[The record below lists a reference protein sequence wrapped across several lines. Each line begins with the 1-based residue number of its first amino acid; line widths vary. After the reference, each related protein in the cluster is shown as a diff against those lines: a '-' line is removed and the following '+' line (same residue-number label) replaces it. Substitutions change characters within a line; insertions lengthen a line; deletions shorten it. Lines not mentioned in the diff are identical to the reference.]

1 MKKMVLLILLSAVLA
16 GAQQVPTQEGKPAY
30 SDVYCSGF
38 ITNQLLPLTHYVA
51 GGWESPHATRFADR
65 EYIYLDGGGFQVG
78 AQYSIHRMV
87 RDPNR
92 WPAFKGQ
99 RQAIAAVGE
108 MYADVGR
115 VQIVAVRGSIGIAQV
130 MLACD
135 GIAPGDVAV
144 PFQERSVP
152 ALRLTTGAGF
162 DRFAEPNGLLSGRI
176 VGSRDFDSV
185 VGTGHKVYL
194 NVGANQGVKP
204 GDYFRAVRDYRIASM
219 NEVDALSYKASV
231 ADDTQKNPPKFPKT
245 RLGDL
250 PRRSLGE
257 MVVLS
262 ASPSSATAMVTFALE
277 SIEVGD
283 LVEMMEPLPPPPP
296 PVMNPPT
303 AACTASPATV
313 VVGERSTI
321 SCEAS
326 SPDDRPLSISF
337 SASAGSLITRDEG
350 AALDTQG
357 ASPGTITVACTA
369 TDDRNLTG
377 TGSCTVNVEAIPPA
391 PEAAKTNEC
400 GFKKNS
406 ARVDN
411 ACKAMLDDL
420 ALRLQGDPQSTAS
433 IIGFAEAG
441 ERRADRLAAQ
451 RAENTRTYLT
461 RDKGIDPSRVQVKS
475 NAEGGSKA
483 DLWQI
488 PAGATLPQ

>member
-1 MKKMVLLILLSAVLA
+1 MKNTVFLILLLAAAAV
-16 GAQQVPTQEGKPAY
+16 AQQMPTPEDKASV

-38 ITNQLLPLTHYVA
+38 ITNQLLPKTNYVA
-51 GGWESPHATRFADR
+51 GGWGTPHQARFSDR
-65 EYIYLDGGGFQVG
+65 EYVYLDGGGFQEG
-78 AQYSIHRMV
+78 AQYSVHRMV
-87 RDPNR
+87 SDPNR
-92 WPAFKGQ
+92 WPAFTGQ
-99 RQAIAAVGE
+99 KQAIATAGE

-115 VQIVAVRGSIGIAQV
+115 VQIVGVRGNIGIAQV
-130 MLACD
+130 IFACD
-135 GIAPGDVAV
+135 GMAPGDVAV
-144 PFQERSVP
+144 PFQERTSP
-152 ALRLTTGAGF
+152 TLRPPSGPNWN
-162 DRFAEPNGLLSGRI
+162 RFAPPNGLLNGRI
-176 VGSRDFDSV
+176 VGAKDFDSQ

-194 NVGANQGVKP
+194 NVGSNQGVKV

-231 ADDTQKNPPKFPKT
+231 ADDTQKDPPVFPKT

-257 MVVLS
+257 MVVLN
-262 ASPSSATAMVTFALE
+262 ASPTSATAMVTFSLE
-277 SIEVGD
+277 GIEVGD
-283 LVEMMEPLPPPPP
+283 MVEMMEPLPPPPP

-303 AACTASPATV
+303 VACTASPATV

-326 SPDDRPLSISF
+326 SPDERPLSISQ
-337 SASAGSLITRDEG
+337 SASGGNLMARDDG
-350 AALDTQG
+350 AVLDTQG
-357 ASPGTITVACTA
+357 ATPGPITVTCTA
-369 TDDRNLTG
+369 TDDRNLSAS
-377 TGSCTVNVEAIPPA
+377 GSCTVNVEATAAA

-400 GFKKNS
+400 AFKRNS

-433 IIGFAEAG
+433 IIGSADAG
-441 ERRADRLAAQ
+441 ERGAEALATK

-461 RDKGIDPSRVQVKS
+461 RDKGIDPNRVSVKS
-475 NAEGGSKA
+475 NPAGGSKA

-488 PAGATLPQ
+488 PAGAVMPQ

>member
-1 MKKMVLLILLSAVLA
+1 MKKLAILILLSATVA
-16 GAQQVPTQEGKPAY
+16 TAQTVTAEDQPAY
-30 SDVYCSGF
+30 SDMYCSGF
-38 ITNQLLPLTHYVA
+38 VTSQLLPKTQYVA

-65 EYIYLDGGGFQVG
+65 DYVYLDGGGFQEG
-78 AQYSIHRMV
+78 SQYSIHRMV
-87 RDPNR
+87 SDPNR
-92 WPAFKGQ
+92 WPAFLGQ
-99 RQAIAAVGE
+99 PKATAALGE

-115 VQIVAVRGSIGIAQV
+115 VQIVGVRGNIGIAQV
-130 MLACD
+130 VFSCD
-135 GIAPGDVAV
+135 GIIPGDVAV
-144 PFQERSVP
+144 PFQERP
-152 ALRLTTGAGF
+152 IPTLRHTTGSGW
-162 DRFAEPNGLLSGRI
+162 DRFAVPNGLLSGRI
-176 VGSRDFDSV
+176 VASKDFDSQ

-194 NVGANQGVKP
+194 SVGSNQGVKP
-204 GDYFRAVRDYRIASM
+204 GDYFRAVRDYRIATM

-231 ADDTQKNPPKFPKT
+231 PDDTQKLPPMFPKT

-262 ASPSSATAMVTFALE
+262 ATPSSATAMVTFALE
-277 SIEVGD
+277 GIEVGD

-321 SCEAS
+321 SCEAA
-326 SPDDRPLSISF
+326 SPDERPLSLTY
-337 SASAGSLITRDEG
+337 SASAGSVTAGEDR
-350 AALDTQG
+350 ATLDTQG
-357 ASPGTITVACTA
+357 VNPGAITVSCTA

-377 TGSCTVNVEAIPPA
+377 KGSCSVNVEATAAA
-391 PEAAKTNEC
+391 PEAAKINEC

-406 ARVDN
+406 PRVDN

-433 IIGFAEAG
+433 IIGMAEST
-441 ERRADRLAAQ
+441 ERGAESLATR

-461 RDKGIDPSRVQVKS
+461 RDKGIDPSRVQIKS
-475 NAEGGSKA
+475 NAAGGQKA

-488 PAGATLPQ
+488 PAGATMPQ

>member
-1 MKKMVLLILLSAVLA
+1 MKKIAVLILLSATVALA
-16 GAQQVPTQEGKPAY
+16 QAPTAQDRPAY

-38 ITNQLLPLTHYVA
+38 VTSQLLPKTQYVA
-51 GGWESPHATRFADR
+51 AGWETPHATRFSER
-65 EYIYLDGGGFQVG
+65 EYVYLDGGGFQEG

-92 WPAFKGQ
+92 WPAFPGQ
-99 RQAIAAVGE
+99 PKAISAVGE
-108 MYADVGR
+108 MYDDIGR
-115 VQIVAVRGSIGIAQV
+115 VQIVGVRGNIGIAKV
-130 MLACD
+130 VFSCD
-135 GIAPGDVAV
+135 GIIPGDVAV
-144 PFQERSVP
+144 PFQERPVP
-152 ALRLTTGAGF
+152 ELRPTTGAGW
-162 DRFAEPNGLLSGRI
+162 DRFAVSTGLLSGRI
-176 VGSRDFDSV
+176 VGSKDFDSL

-194 NVGANQGVKP
+194 NVGSNQGVKP

-231 ADDTQKNPPKFPKT
+231 PDDTQKNPPMFPKS

-250 PRRSLGE
+250 PRRALGE
-257 MVVLS
+257 MVVLN

-277 SIEVGD
+277 TIEVGD
-283 LVEMMEPLPPPPP
+283 MVEMMEPLPPPPP

-321 SCEAS
+321 SCEAA
-326 SPDDRPLSISF
+326 SPDERPLSLSY
-337 SASAGSLITRDEG
+337 SASAGSLSVGEDRAMLE
-350 AALDTQG
+350 TQG
-357 ASPGTITVACTA
+357 VSPGTITVSCTA

-377 TGSCTVNVEAIPPA
+377 SGSCSVNVEATPAA
-391 PEAAKTNEC
+391 PEAAKVNEC
-400 GFKKNS
+400 GFKRNS

-420 ALRLQGDPQSTAS
+420 ALRLQGDPQSTATV
-433 IIGFAEAG
+433 IGMAEAG
-441 ERRADRLAAQ
+441 ERAAERLAER

-461 RDKGIDPSRVQVKS
+461 RDKGIDPGRVQVRS
-475 NAEGGSKA
+475 DAAGGQKA

-488 PAGATLPQ
+488 PAGATMPQ

>member
-1 MKKMVLLILLSAVLA
+1 MKKTVLLILFSAVLA
-16 GAQQVPTQEGKPAY
+16 GAQQMPTQEGRPAY

-38 ITNQLLPLTHYVA
+38 ITNQILPQTHYVA
-51 GGWESPHATRFADR
+51 GGWETPHASRFSDR
-65 EYIYLDGGGFQVG
+65 EYVYLDGGGFQEG
-78 AQYSIHRMV
+78 QQYSIHRMV

-92 WPAFKGQ
+92 WPAFNGQ
-99 RQAIAAVGE
+99 KQAIAAVGE

-115 VQIVAVRGSIGIAQV
+115 VQIVGVRGNIGIAQV
-130 MLACD
+130 VFACD
-135 GIAPGDVAV
+135 GIAAGDVAV
-144 PFQERSVP
+144 PFQERPVP
-152 ALRLTTGAGF
+152 QLRLTTGVGF
-162 DRFAEPNGLLSGRI
+162 DRFAQPNGLLGGRI
-176 VGSRDFDSV
+176 VGSKDFDSL

-194 NVGANQGVKP
+194 NVGSNQGVKP
-204 GDYFRAVRDYRIASM
+204 GDYFRAVRDYRIAAM
-219 NEVDALSYKASV
+219 NQVDALSYKASV
-231 ADDTQKNPPKFPKT
+231 ADDTQKKPPKFPKT
-245 RLGDL
+245 RMGEF

-283 LVEMMEPLPPPPP
+283 MVEMLEPLPPPPP
-296 PVMNPPT
+296 PVMNAPI

-326 SPDDRPLSISF
+326 SPDDRPLSISY
-337 SASAGSLITRDEG
+337 SASAGNLMAREDG
-350 AALDTQG
+350 ASLDTQG
-357 ASPGTITVACTA
+357 ASPGAITVSCTA

-377 TGSCTVNVEAIPPA
+377 SGSCMVNVEATPAA

-420 ALRLQGDPQSTAS
+420 ALRLQGDPQSTATV
-433 IIGFAEAG
+433 IGYADAG
-441 ERRADRLAAQ
+441 ERGAEALAAR
-451 RAENTRTYLT
+451 RAENTRSYLT
-461 RDKGIDPSRVQVKS
+461 KDKGIDASRVQVKS
-475 NAEGGSKA
+475 NAAGGSKA
-483 DLWQI
+483 DLWQV

>member
-1 MKKMVLLILLSAVLA
+1 MKKTVFLILLLATVAV
-16 GAQQVPTQEGKPAY
+16 AQQMPTPEDKASV

-38 ITNQLLPLTHYVA
+38 ITNQLLPKTNYVA
-51 GGWESPHATRFADR
+51 GGWDTPHSTRFSDR
-65 EYIYLDGGGFQVG
+65 EYVYLDGGGFQEG
-78 AQYSIHRMV
+78 AQYSVHRMV

-92 WPAFKGQ
+92 WPAFEGQ
-99 RQAIAAVGE
+99 KKAIAGVGE

-115 VQIVAVRGSIGIAQV
+115 VQIVGVRGNIGIAQV
-130 MLACD
+130 IFACD
-135 GIAPGDVAV
+135 GMAPGDVAV
-144 PFQERSVP
+144 PFQERTSP
-152 ALRLTTGAGF
+152 TLRPPSGAKW
-162 DRFAEPNGLLSGRI
+162 DRFAPPSGLLNGRI
-176 VGSRDFDSV
+176 VGSKDFDSL

-194 NVGANQGVKP
+194 NVGANQGVKV
-204 GDYFRAVRDYRIASM
+204 GDYFRAVRDYRIANM
-219 NEVDALSYKASV
+219 NQVDALSYKASV
-231 ADDTQKNPPKFPKT
+231 ADDTQKNPPVFPKS

-257 MVVLS
+257 MVVLNTT
-262 ASPSSATAMVTFALE
+262 PTSSTAMLTFALE
-277 SIEVGD
+277 TVEVGD
-283 LVEMMEPLPPPPP
+283 MVEMMEPLPPPPP

-321 SCEAS
+321 SCEAV
-326 SPDDRPLSISF
+326 SPDERPVSVTY
-337 SASAGSLITRDEG
+337 SASGGNLMTRDEG
-350 AALDTQG
+350 AVLDTQG
-357 ASPGTITVACTA
+357 ATPGTITVSCTA

-377 TGSCTVNVEAIPPA
+377 SGSCSVNVEATPAA

-400 GFKKNS
+400 GFKRNS

-433 IIGFAEAG
+433 IIGSADAT
-441 ERRADRLAAQ
+441 ERAPDALATK

-461 RDKGIDPSRVQVKS
+461 KDKGIDPSRVQIKS
-475 NAEGGSKA
+475 NPAGGSKA

-488 PAGATLPQ
+488 PAGAAMPQ